1 MRQRESYAVWLA
13 GLLCCSAIGCSGNA
27 NPEVPEGV
35 VLTGQVLQDG
45 EPLKMDRPDVALGRV
60 EIQFYPVN
68 DVNDTGMEATELD
81 TKGNFKLLGPG
92 KGIAPGRYKVAIY
105 HDQTG
110 YGEDALKG
118 TFSEEATPI
127 EISIPEDQVGGT
139 HDLGTIELT
148 DYDSEAAD
156 KPE

>member
-1 MRQRESYAVWLA
+1 MGQRKSCGVWVTGLICWFAV
-13 GLLCCSAIGCSGNA
+13 GCSGDS

-35 VLTGQVLQDG
+35 VITGQVLQDG

-68 DVNDTGMEATELD
+68 DANDTGMEATELD
-81 TKGNFKLLGPG
+81 AEGNFKLLGPG
-92 KGIAPGRYKVAIY
+92 KGLAPGQYKVAIY

-118 TFSEEATPI
+118 TFSEESTPI
-127 EISIPEDQVGGT
+127 EISVPEDEVGGT
-139 HDLGTIELT
+139 HDLGTIELA
-148 DYDSEAAD
+148 DYDSETTD